1 MAGVGS
7 NSKLWLIDQ
16 AKRTLAT
23 HSRHLA
29 NRKGTSLIMKRLQRE
44 IASIT
49 DQQWTVLLSLL
60 TLVNMVV
67 LGGLV
72 WLLATQTSGRFPIVL
87 AQAPATRT
95 PFPTFTT
102 TPTGLPPATPMN
114 TRVPTWTPSVTPTPL
129 PTEIPTATPI
139 PTKTPIRATSV
150 PLPTETPIP
159 DFDYMGTMRQ
169 LTACENAGKHHIFA
183 YVRDPNGNGIPGV
196 KLRVYWEGGEAILT
210 TGTKMQD
217 PGLTDFAMFKG
228 TYFIEVLDGSSQ
240 VIGPIS
246 PDIPRNELCAET
258 GNGVANSLYH
268 YSFEV
273 IFTKVR

>member
-1 MAGVGS
+1 M
-7 NSKLWLIDQ
+7 NRLKQ
-16 AKRTLAT
+16 ELA
-23 HSRHLA
+23 A
-29 NRKGTSLIMKRLQRE
+29 
-44 IASIT
+44 IT

-60 TLVNMVV
+60 TLVNMVI

-72 WLLATQTSGRFPIVL
+72 WLLAIQTSGGFPIVF

-95 PFPTFTT
+95 PFPTFT
-102 TPTGLPPATPMN
+102 PTSTGSPAATALS
-114 TRVPTWTPSVTPTPL
+114 TRVPTWTPSITPTPT
-129 PTEIPTATPI
+129 PTDIPTATPI
-139 PTKTPIRATSV
+139 PTQTPIRATSV
-150 PLPTETPIP
+150 PIPTNTPTP
-159 DFDYMGTMRQ
+159 EFDYIGTVRQ

-183 YVRDPNGNGIPGV
+183 YIRDQNGNGIPGL
-196 KLRVYWEGGEAILT
+196 KMRVSWQGGSGGEAILT

-217 PGLTDFAMFKG
+217 PGLADFAMFKG
-228 TYFIEVLDGSSQ
+228 VYFIEVIDGLSQ
-240 VIGPIS
+240 VLGPIS

>member
-1 MAGVGS
+1 M
-7 NSKLWLIDQ
+7 
-16 AKRTLAT
+16 
-23 HSRHLA
+23 
-29 NRKGTSLIMKRLQRE
+29 NRLTRE
-44 IASIT
+44 IAAIT

-60 TLVNMVV
+60 TIVNMVI

-72 WLLATQTSGRFPIVL
+72 WLLASQTGRFPMVL

-102 TPTGLPPATPMN
+102 TPGGYAAATSIN
-114 TRVPTWTPSVTPTPL
+114 TRVPTWTPT
-129 PTEIPTATPI
+129 ITPI
-139 PTKTPIRATSV
+139 PTETPTATAVPTRTPIRATSV
-150 PLPTETPIP
+150 PEPTSTPTP
-159 DFDYMGTMRQ
+159 EYDYIGTVRQ
-169 LTACENAGKHHIFA
+169 LTPCENAGKHHIFA
-183 YVRDPNGNGIPGV
+183 YVRDPNGNGIPGI
-196 KLRVYWEGGEAILT
+196 KLRVYWVGGSGGEAVLS

-228 TYFIEVLDGSSQ
+228 SYYVEVLDGLSQ
-240 VIGPIS
+240 VVGPIS
-246 PDIPRNELCAET
+246 PDIPRNEVCAET

>member
-1 MAGVGS
+1 M
-7 NSKLWLIDQ
+7 
-16 AKRTLAT
+16 
-23 HSRHLA
+23 
-29 NRKGTSLIMKRLQRE
+29 NRLKRE

-60 TLVNMVV
+60 TVVNMVV

-95 PFPTFTT
+95 PFPTFTP
-102 TPTGLPPATPMN
+102 TPTGLPPATPLN
-114 TRVPTWTPSVTPTPL
+114 TPVPTWTPSVTPTPT
-129 PTEIPTATPI
+129 PTDVTTATAI
-139 PTKTPIRATSV
+139 PTKTPIRATQA
-150 PLPTETPIP
+150 PIP
-159 DFDYMGTMRQ
+159 TNTPTPEFDYIGTVRQ
-169 LTACENAGKHHIFA
+169 LTPCENAGKHHIFA
-183 YVRDPNGNGIPGV
+183 YVRDQNGNGLSGIKMKV
-196 KLRVYWEGGEAILT
+196 WWEGGNGGEAILT

-217 PGLTDFAMFKG
+217 PGLADFAMFKG
-228 TYFIEVLDGSSQ
+228 TYYIEVLDGLSQ